1 LYASSLK
8 CFFLYLLICLCSSL
22 VLVVVC
28 LFDCLFSSELRECS
42 VVVVIIMLYSS
53 AVDAAAAA
61 DYYSAVAAVV

>member
-1 LYASSLK
+1 
-8 CFFLYLLICLCSSL
+8 LCSSL

-53 AVDAAAAA
+53 AVDAAAAD